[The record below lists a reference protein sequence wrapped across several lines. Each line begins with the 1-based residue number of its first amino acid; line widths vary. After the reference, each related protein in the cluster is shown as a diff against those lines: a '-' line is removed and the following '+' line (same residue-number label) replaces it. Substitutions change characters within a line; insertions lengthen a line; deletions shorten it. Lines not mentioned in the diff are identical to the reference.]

1 MGAVAKPVSKVVQ
14 QVGKVVGVSGGG
26 DSAPAPAAPA
36 AEPAKPPAAPSAPLA
51 QMAQAARDMV
61 GGQMRR
67 RGRAANI
74 LAGEGGGAART
85 GQKRLLGE

>member
-1 MGAVAKPVSKVVQ
+1 MGAVAKPITKALQ
-14 QVGKVVGVSGGG
+14 QVGNVVGIGGG
-26 DSAPAPAAPA
+26 GSAPAPAAPA

-85 GQKRLLGE
+85 EQKRLLGE